1 MLKLYNGG
9 AKMPKGKVKWF
20 DAKKGYGFVTTENDG
35 DVFVHYSDIQTNQSY
50 KTLEE
55 GVEVEYELVE
65 DERGKKAA
73 NVRPVEA

>member
-1 MLKLYNGG
+1 
-9 AKMPKGKVKWF
+9 MPKGKVKWF

-35 DVFVHYSDIQTNQSY
+35 DVFVHYSDIETTQSY

-65 DERGKKAA
+65 DQRGKKAA
-73 NVRPVEA
+73 NVKPVNAS

>member
-1 MLKLYNGG
+1 
-9 AKMPKGKVKWF
+9 MPKGKVKWF

-35 DVFVHYSDIQTNQSY
+35 DVFVHYSDIQTEQSY

-55 GVEVEYELVE
+55 GVEVEYELVD

-73 NVRPVEA
+73 NVKPVEA

>member
-1 MLKLYNGG
+1 
-9 AKMPKGKVKWF
+9 MPRGKVKWF

-35 DVFVHYSDIQTNQSY
+35 DVFVHYSDIQTTQSY

-73 NVRPVEA
+73 NVKPVEA